1 MQVEKLEDICEI
13 ASGGTPKRSEDSYWK
28 NGKIPWLKISDI
40 KSKYVDKSE
49 EHITQ
54 KGLDN
59 SSAKLFKKG
68 TIIYTIFATVGEVAI
83 LNIDATT
90 NQAIA
95 GLTIKDSAQI
105 NPSYL
110 FYFLK
115 SIKKQMHLLSR
126 GVAQNNINLSVL
138 RQIKVPIPDLNV
150 QERIVNALDQMQ
162 NNIKLR
168 QMELSK
174 LDILIKARFVE
185 MFEREINIVKIED
198 VCSKIVD
205 CPHSTPKYK
214 GKLEYPC
221 IRTSE
226 IKDGFIDWG
235 TMKYVSRE
243 ECSIRNKRIVPES
256 GDIVYAREGNYGN
269 AVVLPEGHQFCLG
282 QRTMLFRPDYKKCNS
297 QFLLFSLLSNFVK
310 KQADVNNNSSTVPH
324 VNVKDAKKFKIKLPE
339 IDKQN
344 EFASFVKQVDK
355 SKVVN
360 ASIMKY
366 IISIRFYL
374 YFKENKE
381 GAR

>member
-1 MQVEKLEDICEI
+1 MIVELKDVCEKEI
-13 ASGGTPKRSEDSYWK
+13 SNIRQKDLLDKKGDYPIYGASGLIGNVDFYRQETPYVAVVKDGAGIGRAMLLPAKSSVIGTMQYLIPKGNVLPEYLYYVVK
-28 NGKIPWLKISDI
+28 NMHLEKYYSGATIPHIYFKYYKKEKFNLVDLDQQRKIIS
-40 KSKYVDKSE
+40 V
-49 EHITQ
+49 
-54 KGLDN
+54 
-59 SSAKLFKKG
+59 FKK
-68 TIIYTIFATVGEVAI
+68 IEDAI
-83 LNIDATT
+83 RKQRDELT
-90 NQAIA
+90 N
-95 GLTIKDSAQI
+95 
-105 NPSYL
+105 
-110 FYFLK
+110 
-115 SIKKQMHLLSR
+115 
-126 GVAQNNINLSVL
+126 
-138 RQIKVPIPDLNV
+138 
-150 QERIVNALDQMQ
+150 LDT
-162 NNIKLR
+162 
-168 QMELSK
+168 
-174 LDILIKARFVE
+174 LIKARFVE

-243 ECSIRNKRIVPES
+243 ECSIRNKRIIPES

>member
-1 MQVEKLEDICEI
+1 MQVEKLGDICEI

-40 KSKYVDKSE
+40 KSKYIDKSE

-95 GLTIKDSAQI
+95 GLTIKNPDQI

-115 SIKKQMHLLSR
+115 SIKKQVHSLSR

-138 RQIKVPIPDLNV
+138 RQIKVPIPSLNLQEKIVSTLDRV
-150 QERIVNALDQMQ
+150 QSNT
-162 NNIKLR
+162 KLK

-174 LDILIKARFVE
+174 LDTLIKARFVE
-185 MFEREINIVKIED
+185 MFGDIKNNKNYNYKLISDLTNVVSGGTPKRDVKEYWDRGTIPWVKTTELKNNK
-198 VCSKIVD
+198 VNSTEEYITKTGLQNSSAKLVPSHTILIAMYGQGKTRGMTAYLEKEAATNQACACILPCSKIN
-205 CPHSTPKYK
+205 SEYLWQYLIMSYEELRNLAK
-214 GKLEYPC
+214 GGHQPNLNS
-221 IRTSE
+221 RM
-226 IKDGFIDWG
+226 IKDFPILDPPIALQNKFVSFI
-235 TMKYVSRE
+235 
-243 ECSIRNKRIVPES
+243 
-256 GDIVYAREGNYGN
+256 
-269 AVVLPEGHQFCLG
+269 H
-282 QRTMLFRPDYKKCNS
+282 
-297 QFLLFSLLSNFVK
+297 
-310 KQADVNNNSSTVPH
+310 
-324 VNVKDAKKFKIKLPE
+324 
-339 IDKQN
+339 
-344 EFASFVKQVDK
+344 QVDK

-360 ASIMKY
+360 NLIMKY
-366 IISIRFYL
+366 IISIDFICSL
-374 YFKENKE
+374 I
-381 GAR
+381 